1 VDGWPLAVPAA
12 GFLDRSPFFRA
23 ASLADALAGCLL
35 FYGLVSILPAP
46 YITGTYLIAILM
58 PLTTSLYFN
67 DFRIKEWR
75 ILSILVV
82 CLGAFSH

>member
-35 FYGLVSILPAP
+35 FYGLVSIIPAP
-46 YITGTYLIAILM
+46 YITGAYLIAILI
-58 PLTTSLYFN
+58 PLLLSLDFN
-67 DFRIKEWR
+67 DFRIKEWK

-82 CLGAFSH
+82 FFGAFSH